1 MSPFPDHQPE
11 GCLSGAVARGVTV
24 QLPRIYKNE
33 AEVGLGIAQAI
44 REGLAERSSLFIV
57 GKLWNTF
64 HKPED
69 VER

>member
-1 MSPFPDHQPE
+1 M
-11 GCLSGAVARGVTV
+11 
-24 QLPRIYKNE
+24 QLTRIYKNE

-44 REGLAERSSLFIV
+44 REGLTERSSLFIV